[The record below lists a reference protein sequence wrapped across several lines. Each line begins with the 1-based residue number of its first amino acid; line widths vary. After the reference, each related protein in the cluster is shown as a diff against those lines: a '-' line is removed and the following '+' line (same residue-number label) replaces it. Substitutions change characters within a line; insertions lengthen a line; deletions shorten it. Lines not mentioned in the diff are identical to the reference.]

1 MVLKEKNNQLLTEE
15 IITLYIDINYF
26 ELSRDM
32 R

>member
-26 ELSRDM
+26 ELSRD
-32 R
+32 RR